1 MSSLLIRI
9 TRLRVSRILRAA
21 PGAHGTTHP
30 FATPHRRWRVLLSL
44 QSISHCAS
52 PRGDRYRFL
61 QPFCFVQS
69 RAPRTRAKNVIAIT
83 PSRAAA
89 CSVLWWKIGARRVA
103 LVGGGRTPRR
113 TQTPLH
119 LRTPFPH
126 FGSEDTKVVPSRGR
140 LGRSHD
146 IDLALQL
153 TLSAPP
159 LSTLPPFALRP
170 PSLESPFSR
179 SPLPISLSLLQ
190 PQINRT
196 VYHSPT

>member
-1 MSSLLIRI
+1 M
-9 TRLRVSRILRAA
+9 
-21 PGAHGTTHP
+21 HGTTHP
-30 FATPHRRWRVLLSL
+30 FAIPHRRWRVLLSL

-69 RAPRTRAKNVIAIT
+69 RAPRTRAKNFIAIT

-103 LVGGGRTPRR
+103 LVGGGRTLRR

-126 FGSEDTKVVPSRGR
+126 FGSEAQKSSRAAAASGAPTTSIWLSNSHSPLPLSR
-140 LGRSHD
+140 LS
-146 IDLALQL
+146 LLS
-153 TLSAPP
+153 LSAPP
-159 LSTLPPFALRP
+159 LSNLPSPALRS
-170 PSLESPFSR
+170 PSLSPSSSR
-179 SPLPISLSLLQ
+179 RSIGLSTTPRRSVRGTQ
-190 PQINRT
+190 
-196 VYHSPT
+196 